1 MDQAVCCLE
10 ADIEEGCLAKT
21 LAGRIAFRVFAILNG
36 WADEVLAALFHSA
49 AIGVSLV
56 LASVALGMREVGI
69 LTPDQKTAAIVAAAI
84 LTGLMGAAVIVRGLH
99 THLLILALNRAADLG
114 PRLYFSLPKEM
125 QEEAMEYL
133 EILKDGHLTALLQRR
148 RLRNLATGIL
158 AAGSSIV
165 WYVVFR

>member
-56 LASVALGMREVGI
+56 LASVVLGMREVGI
-69 LTPDQKTAAIVAAAI
+69 LTPDQKTAALVAAAI
-84 LTGLMGAAVIVRGLH
+84 LTGIAGAAVLIRGLH
-99 THLLILALNRAADLG
+99 AHLLILALNRAADLG
-114 PRLYFSLPKEM
+114 PRLYSSLPEEL
-125 QEEAMEYL
+125 QEATGYL
-133 EILKDGHLTALLQRR
+133 EILKGGYLTAMLQRR
-148 RLRNLATGIL
+148 RLRNLATWIL